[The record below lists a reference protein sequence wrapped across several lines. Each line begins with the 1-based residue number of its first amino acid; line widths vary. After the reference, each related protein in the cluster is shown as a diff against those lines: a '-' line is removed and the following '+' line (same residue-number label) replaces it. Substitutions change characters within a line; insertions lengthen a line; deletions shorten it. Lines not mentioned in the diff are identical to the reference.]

1 MALLG
6 STERLGA
13 GRSLCSVMTEHDNNA
28 SSSET
33 RLRMR
38 ETAHHVIS
46 LIQVNISG
54 HIRNSQLPRIRK
66 RRKGKSN
73 EEKNWFTPKE
83 TVYPPY
89 FSYN

>member
-1 MALLG
+1 MSLLIRYTLDNFPGHCFAKSASVMALLG
-6 STERLGA
+6 SNERLGA
-13 GRSLCSVMTEHDNNA
+13 GRSLCSVMTEHDNNT

-54 HIRNSQLPRIRK
+54 HIRN
-66 RRKGKSN
+66 
-73 EEKNWFTPKE
+73 
-83 TVYPPY
+83 
-89 FSYN
+89 